1 MIFSSTVLVKASSL
15 EVFFL
20 LYIIDTIVC
29 QLISLLQSAVHC
41 FLKVWF
47 DDLVKTLFPRP
58 HLSLSQNLFR

>member
-41 FLKVWF
+41 FFIVWF
-47 DDLVKTLFPRP
+47 DDLVKNTVPKA
-58 HLSLSQNLFR
+58 SSQS